1 MALLRPSELARLP
14 REAIVLDLGDL
25 ASQGR
30 QMCAAAQA
38 RADEIVAQARAERD
52 RILAGAREAGYA
64 KGLEDGRATGRV
76 QGEDA
81 GRAAAVTEWRDRLSK
96 LDSAWTAALSKFE
109 GEREGLMRAAREELL
124 GLALQIA
131 ERVVKR
137 RVECDPGIVVEQVAT
152 ASAQLAKVSGVVV
165 QVHPDDVAL
174 VEAALPDLA
183 RKVIG
188 LRHAKIAGDPALSRG
203 SCVVRSEGGGMVD
216 ATLET
221 HLDRIARAIVPAT
234 TSEKER
240 A

>member
-38 RADEIVAQARAERD
+38 RANEIVAQARAERE

-64 KGLEDGRATGRV
+64 KGLEEGRAAGRV
-76 QGEDA
+76 QGEEA
-81 GRAAAVTEWRDRLSK
+81 GRSAAVAEWRDRLSK
-96 LDSAWTAALSKFE
+96 LDSAWTSGLSKFE
-109 GEREGLMRAAREELL
+109 GEREGLMRAAREDLL

-131 ERVVKR
+131 QRVVKR
-137 RVECDPGIVVEQVAT
+137 RVECDPGVVVEQVAA
-152 ASAQLAKVSGVVV
+152 ASAQLAKASGVIL

-174 VEAALPDLA
+174 VEAAMPELA

-188 LRHAKIAGDPALSRG
+188 LRHARIAADPALSRG
-203 SCVVRSEGGGMVD
+203 SCVVQCDGGGMID
-216 ATLET
+216 ATIET
-221 HLDRIARAIVPAT
+221 QLDRIARAIVPAT
-234 TSEKER
+234 TCERER

>member
-38 RADEIVAQARAERD
+38 RADEIVAQARAERE

-64 KGLEDGRATGRV
+64 IGLEEGRATGRV

-81 GRAAAVTEWRDRLSK
+81 GRCAAIAEWRERLSK
-96 LDSAWTAALSKFE
+96 LESAWASGLSKFE
-109 GEREGLMRAAREELL
+109 GEREGLLRAAREELL

-137 RVECDPGIVVEQVAT
+137 RVACDPGLVVEQVAA
-152 ASAQLAKVSGVVV
+152 ASAQLAKSSGVIV
-165 QVHPDDVAL
+165 QVHPDDVAI
-174 VEAALPDLA
+174 VEAAFPELSRKFLA
-183 RKVIG
+183 

-203 SCVVRSEGGGMVD
+203 SCVVRSQAGGMID
-216 ATLET
+216 ASLET
-221 HLDRIARAIVPAT
+221 QLDRIARAIVPSA
-234 TSEKER
+234 TSEQEG